1 MTHLDVI
8 LSMAIVAALCMI
20 WILAQAVCSLHEA
33 EREAEERDD

>member
-1 MTHLDVI
+1 MTNLEVS

-20 WILAQAVCSLHEA
+20 WILLRAVCTLHEA

>member
-1 MTHLDVI
+1 MTNLEVS

-20 WILAQAVCSLHEA
+20 WILLQAVITMHEL

>member
-8 LSMAIVAALCMI
+8 LLIATVGALCMI
-20 WILAQAVCSLHEA
+20 WIVLRAVCTLHEA

>member
-8 LSMAIVAALCMI
+8 LLIGTVAALCMI